1 MSVPVNLLSTV
12 AMTSGSKKSPELRNN
27 RYSPVACA
35 IPLFMAWY
43 IPLSFSEHQYEK
55 CSSYWCSEKDNGIYD
70 AFYRLFQSAFIVI
83 VDGDDGKFFHGFLR
97 IFALQRYILFVCAK
111 S

>member
-1 MSVPVNLLSTV
+1 MCDTFVHGVVYSVVF
-12 AMTSGSKKSPELRNN
+12 LRAPIWEMFFILV
-27 RYSPVACA
+27 YDIETA
-35 IPLFMAWY
+35 IIAASVDDDMFGVFLR
-43 IPLSFSEHQYEK
+43 IL
-55 CSSYWCSEKDNGIYD
+55 IYD

-97 IFALQRYILFVCAK
+97 IFALQRYILFVCTK

>member
-1 MSVPVNLLSTV
+1 MAGWPMALKNIYSVLSV
-12 AMTSGSKKSPELRNN
+12 SGFGVFLR
-27 RYSPVACA
+27 
-35 IPLFMAWY
+35 IL
-43 IPLSFSEHQYEK
+43 
-55 CSSYWCSEKDNGIYD
+55 IYD
-70 AFYRLFQSAFIVI
+70 AFYRLSQSAFIVI

>member
-1 MSVPVNLLSTV
+1 MSVPVNSLSTV

-35 IPLFMAWY
+35 TPLFFILVYDIETAIIAASVDDDMFGVFLR
-43 IPLSFSEHQYEK
+43 IL
-55 CSSYWCSEKDNGIYD
+55 IYD
-70 AFYRLFQSAFIVI
+70 AFCRLFQSAFIVI